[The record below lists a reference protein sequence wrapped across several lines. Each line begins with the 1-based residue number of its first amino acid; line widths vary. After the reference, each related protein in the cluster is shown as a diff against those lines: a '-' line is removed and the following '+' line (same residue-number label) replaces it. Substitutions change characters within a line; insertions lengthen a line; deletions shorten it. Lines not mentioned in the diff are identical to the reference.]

1 MGAKSQGPV
10 WGPHRRVARRRLQ
23 GGTTRGLGVGS
34 GTGGQALGTAA
45 CPAAQ
50 EFPECVC
57 GPRPAARPA
66 RTESPRV

>member
-10 WGPHRRVARRRLQ
+10 WGPHRRVARRLQ